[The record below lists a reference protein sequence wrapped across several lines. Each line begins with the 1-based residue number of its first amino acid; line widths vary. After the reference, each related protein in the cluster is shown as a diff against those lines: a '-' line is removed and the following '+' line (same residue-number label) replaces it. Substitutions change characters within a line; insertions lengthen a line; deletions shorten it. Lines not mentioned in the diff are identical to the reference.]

1 MWHDRCG
8 SDAASTEVHMVI
20 YTPPKAATHI
30 PVIDLAPS
38 FADSAQQRKDVAWEI
53 HKACRDVGFFYV
65 RNHGVAPP
73 LITEEFAS
81 AEKFFGLPLDRR
93 MAVHMNNSRN
103 RAGYEGIGGQTL
115 DTDAPPDLK
124 ESFYTNLDLP
134 DDHPYAASGARGY
147 GGNQW
152 PDPSLLPGFREQQLA
167 YHAAMRKLGFHLMR
181 LIALSLDLPE
191 DHFLPLYETPQ
202 CTLRII
208 KYPPH
213 PQSSR
218 FNQLGAGAHT
228 DWGGITLLAQD
239 DIGGLE
245 VRNADGE
252 WLAATPIPDTFV
264 VNLGDMIAR
273 WTNGLYHS
281 NMHRVLNNLGSG
293 RDRYSVA
300 CFFSPDRNSTIA
312 CLPTCTDAE
321 NPPKFATC
329 TAGEHLD
336 EMFRRSYGAM

>member
-1 MWHDRCG
+1 
-8 SDAASTEVHMVI
+8 MVL

-30 PVIDLAPS
+30 PVIDLAGS
-38 FADSAQQRKDVAWEI
+38 FSDSPEQRKAVAWEI
-53 HKACRDVGFFYV
+53 HKACRDVGFFYI
-65 RNHGVAPP
+65 RNHGVPDA
-73 LITEEFAS
+73 LIAEEFAS
-81 AEKFFGLPLDRR
+81 SKRFFDLPAQERL
-93 MAVHMNNSRN
+93 AVHMGKSRN

-124 ESFYTNLDLP
+124 ESFYTNNDLP
-134 DDHPYAASGARGY
+134 DDHPYVAAGARGY

-152 PDPSLLPGFREQQLA
+152 PELSGFREQQLA

-213 PQSSR
+213 PEQSQ

-245 VRNADGE
+245 VQNADGD
-252 WLAATPIPDTFV
+252 WIAATPIPGTFV

-300 CFFSPDRNSTIA
+300 TFFSPDRNATIA
-312 CLPTCTDAE
+312 CLPTCTDAQ

-336 EMFRRSYGAM
+336 EMFRRSYGSLQAAT

>member
-1 MWHDRCG
+1 
-8 SDAASTEVHMVI
+8 MVI

-38 FADSAQQRKDVAWEI
+38 FTDSPVERRAVAWEI

-65 RNHGVAPP
+65 RNHGIAEEM
-73 LITEEFAS
+73 IKAEFAS
-81 AEKFFGLPLDRR
+81 SKAFFDLPAEQR
-93 MAVHMNNSRN
+93 MAVRMSNSPN

-124 ESFYTNLDLP
+124 ESFYTNNDLP
-134 DDHPYAASGARGY
+134 DDHPYVKAGARGY

-152 PDPSLLPGFREQQLA
+152 PDLPGFREQQLA
-167 YHAAMRKLGFHLMR
+167 YHAAVCKLGFHLMR
-181 LIALSLDLPE
+181 LLALSLDLQE
-191 DHFLPLYETPQ
+191 DHFLPLYETAQ
-202 CTLRII
+202 TTLRII

-213 PQSSR
+213 PAGSQ

-245 VRNADGE
+245 VQNADGD
-252 WLAATPIPDTFV
+252 WISATPIPGTFV

-281 NMHRVLNNLGSG
+281 NMHRVLNNLSAG

-300 CFFSPDRNSTIA
+300 CFFSPDRNAIIE
-312 CLPTCTDAE
+312 CLPTCVDE
-321 NPPKFATC
+321 DNPPKFATC

-336 EMFRRSYGAM
+336 EMFRRSYGAL